1 MHVSVCTQV
10 AKQAGRSLEFM
21 KLSHNLAAVQRKKLD
36 KVEAAYDV
44 YKVSYLQDDTIMALH
59 IHMSWSC
66 MMVSW
71 SAFHHVLI
79 ASSYKH
85 IVVYKSVSQC

>member
-1 MHVSVCTQV
+1 MHASVCMQV

-44 YKVSYLQDDTIMALH
+44 YKVSYLQDHTM
-59 IHMSWSC
+59 
-66 MMVSW
+66 
-71 SAFHHVLI
+71 
-79 ASSYKH
+79 
-85 IVVYKSVSQC
+85 